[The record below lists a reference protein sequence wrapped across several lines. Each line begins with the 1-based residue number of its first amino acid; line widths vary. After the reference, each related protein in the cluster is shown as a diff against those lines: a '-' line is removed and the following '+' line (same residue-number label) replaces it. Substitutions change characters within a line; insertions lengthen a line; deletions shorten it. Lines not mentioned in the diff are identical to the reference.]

1 VLVAAIVTTLL
12 TAVVYLA
19 ASNRTSRIGFPLD
32 DAWIHQT
39 YARNLGELG
48 EWAFIPGTA
57 SAGSTAPLWSAW
69 ISLGYFVQ
77 LDPFVWTHIAG
88 LALLALSAWLA
99 ARWYAV
105 RFPERKH
112 LAWVM
117 AIFIPLEWHLAWASL
132 SGMETLAL
140 AAIALLCFYWLEGRR
155 VGILVVGLVIGLGV
169 WIRPDAL
176 TLTIAPIGYLAIRDR
191 EKRLRE
197 WLRLGFGIAVPFL
210 PYLAFQRW
218 LSGELWPNTFYAKQA
233 EYAVLRELPLWVRL
247 LTQAGI
253 PGEWLGATGLQT
265 GGPLIGVLIVLLPG
279 VFISI
284 RYATRARQWARLIP
298 LVWAG
303 LFLAIYAIRLPVT
316 YQHGRY
322 AIPVIPVLLVLS
334 FEGIL
339 RWIRPRAQEARIR
352 ILSRAWVLVVAIS
365 SLTFWLIGAAAYGR
379 DVAIIESEMVATAR
393 WIEDNI
399 PSDAVV
405 AAHDIGAIG
414 YFAHRDLIDLAGL
427 VSPEVI
433 PFIRDESA
441 LARHLDES
449 GAEYLVTFP
458 GWYPELTAGK
468 SPLFVTGASHSPAA
482 GGENMA
488 VYAWNRSSFAPCGGC
503 AILAAILAREG

>member
-1 VLVAAIVTTLL
+1 MLVAAVLTTLL
-12 TAVVYLA
+12 TAVLYLA
-19 ASNRTSRIGFPLD
+19 VSNSTSAIGFPLD

-48 EWAFIPGTA
+48 EWAFIPGSA

-69 ISLGYFVQ
+69 IALGYFAQ
-77 LDPFVWTHIAG
+77 LNPFVWTHIAG
-88 LALLALSAWLA
+88 LAMLALLAWLA
-99 ARWYAV
+99 AGWYAV

-112 LAWVM
+112 LAWLM
-117 AIFIPLEWHLAWASL
+117 AILIPLEWHLAWASL

-140 AAIALLCFYWLEGRR
+140 AVIALLCFYWLEGRR
-155 VGILVVGLVIGLGV
+155 IGILEVGLLIGLGV

-176 TLTIAPIGYLAIRDR
+176 TLIVAPIGYLAIRDR
-191 EKRLRE
+191 EKRLKE
-197 WLRLGFGIAVPFL
+197 WLRMGIGIAAPL
-210 PYLAFQRW
+210 IPYLAFQRW
-218 LSGELWPNTFYAKQA
+218 LSGEFWPNTFFAKQA
-233 EYAVLRELPLWVRL
+233 EYAALRELPLWVRW

-253 PGEWLGATGLQT
+253 PGEWLGATGLPT

-284 RYATRARQWARLIP
+284 RYYARARQWARLIP
-298 LVWAG
+298 LVWVG

-334 FEGIL
+334 FEGML
-339 RWIRPRAQEARIR
+339 LWIRPRSQELKIR
-352 ILSRAWVLVVAIS
+352 IISRAWVLVVAIS
-365 SLTFWLIGAAAYGR
+365 SLTFWLIGAGAYGR

-393 WIEDNI
+393 WIEDNT

-414 YFAHRDLIDLAGL
+414 YFARRELIDMAGL

-441 LARHLDES
+441 LARYLDES

-458 GWYPELTAGK
+458 GWYPELTAGR
-468 SPLFVTGASHSPAA
+468 SPLFVTGARHSPAA

-488 VYAWNRSSFAPCGGC
+488 VYVWNH
-503 AILAAILAREG
+503 

>member
-1 VLVAAIVTTLL
+1 MRRRSVLVAPVLTTLL
-12 TAVVYLA
+12 TAVLYLA
-19 ASNRTSRIGFPLD
+19 ASNSTSGIGFPLD

-39 YARNLGELG
+39 YARNLGEMG
-48 EWAFIPGTA
+48 DWAFIPGSA
-57 SAGSTAPLWSAW
+57 SAGSTAPIWSVW
-69 ISLGYFVQ
+69 IALGYFAQ
-77 LDPFVWTHIAG
+77 LNPLVWTHIAG
-88 LALLALSAWLA
+88 LSMLALLAWLA

-105 RFPERKH
+105 RFLERRH
-112 LAWVM
+112 LAWLM
-117 AIFIPLEWHLAWASL
+117 AILIPLEWHLAWASL

-155 VGILVVGLVIGLGV
+155 VGILEVGLVIGLGV

-176 TLTIAPIGYLAIRDR
+176 TLIIAPIGYLAIRDR
-191 EKRLRE
+191 EKRLQE
-197 WLRLGFGIAVPFL
+197 WLRLGIGIAVPL
-210 PYLAFQRW
+210 IPYLAFQRW
-218 LSGELWPNTFYAKQA
+218 LSGELWPNTFFAKQA
-233 EYAVLRELPLWVRL
+233 EYAALRELPVLVRL
-247 LTQAGI
+247 LAQAGI
-253 PGEWLGATGLQT
+253 PGDWLGAPSLQT
-265 GGPLIGVLIVLLPG
+265 GGPLIGVLIALLPG

-284 RYATRARQWARLIP
+284 RYYSRARQWERLIP

-334 FEGIL
+334 FEGML
-339 RWIRPRAQEARIR
+339 RWIRPRSQEVKAR

-365 SLTFWLIGAAAYGR
+365 SLTFWLVGAGAYGR

-393 WIEDNI
+393 WIEDNT

-414 YFAHRDLIDLAGL
+414 YFAGRELIDMAGL

-441 LARHLDES
+441 LARHLDEE
-449 GAEYLVTFP
+449 GADYLVTFP
-458 GWYPELTAGK
+458 GWYPELTAGR
-468 SPLFVTGASHSPAA
+468 SPLFVTGAPHSPAA

-488 VYAWNRSSFAPCGGC
+488 VYAWNR
-503 AILAAILAREG
+503 

>member
-1 VLVAAIVTTLL
+1 MLLAAIVTTLL

-19 ASNRTSRIGFPLD
+19 ASKRTSGIGFPLD

-77 LDPFVWTHIAG
+77 LDPFVWTYIAG

-117 AIFIPLEWHLAWASL
+117 AILMPLEWHLAWASL

-176 TLTIAPIGYLAIRDR
+176 TLMIAPIGYLALRDR
-191 EKRLRE
+191 EKRLQE
-197 WLRLGFGIAVPFL
+197 WLRLGFGIAVPFV

-218 LSGELWPNTFYAKQA
+218 LSGELWPNTFFAKQA
-233 EYAVLRELPLWVRL
+233 EYAALRELPLAVRM

-279 VFISI
+279 LIISI
-284 RYATRARQWARLIP
+284 RHYSRSRQWAQLIP
-298 LVWAG
+298 LVWVG
-303 LFLAIYAIRLPVT
+303 LYLAIYAIRLPVT

-334 FEGIL
+334 FEGML
-339 RWIRPRAQEARIR
+339 RRIWLRSQVARTR
-352 ILSRAWVLVVAIS
+352 ILSRAWVLLVAIS
-365 SLTFWLIGAAAYGR
+365 SLTFWLIGAGAYGR
-379 DVAIIESEMVATAR
+379 DVAIIQSEMVATAR
-393 WIEDNI
+393 WIEDNT

-414 YFAHRDLIDLAGL
+414 YFASRELIDLAGL
-427 VSPEVI
+427 ISPEVI
-433 PFIRDESA
+433 PIIRDESA
-441 LARHLDES
+441 LARHLDDS

-468 SPLFVTGASHSPAA
+468 SPIFATGALHSPAA

-488 VYAWNRSSFAPCGGC
+488 VYAWNRSSFAPCAGC